1 KVLIVSNMYPS
12 IENPSLGVFVKNTE
26 EMLVNANID
35 VDRAVIDRIYSNSFE
50 KVFGYFIFYLK
61 VIYKILF
68 CKCDIVYAHYVSH
81 VAIPIFFVNLF
92 KHIVVFSHVHGGDVK
107 QLKGTSAVFFKI
119 KQALSKKIMDISK
132 VIFSPSASYKRHI
145 IELYSQDESKIIIF
159 PSGGIDTTLFSFGS
173 GRKKNILGYAGRL
186 EDSKNVD
193 LIIKSLIDNKYNL
206 EIVGDGKKKGQLQE
220 LVSKYNLSERVI
232 FHSSKTQKE
241 LSEWYKRV
249 SILIYPSSSESLG
262 LVPLEALACGTDVLL
277 SPIDAF
283 FEFRD
288 IGLQFEFLSE
298 LTPQAIN
305 VGIEKIIS
313 TRCFRNNMSNNII
326 INSVYAR
333 NVVCK
338 EFIDVFK
345 QKCHCF

>member
-1 KVLIVSNMYPS
+1 
-12 IENPSLGVFVKNTE
+12 
-26 EMLVNANID
+26 
-35 VDRAVIDRIYSNSFE
+35 
-50 KVFGYFIFYLK
+50 
-61 VIYKILF
+61 
-68 CKCDIVYAHYVSH
+68 VYAHYVSH

-107 QLKGTSAVFFKI
+107 QLKGTSAAFFKI
-119 KQALSKKIMDISK
+119 KQVLSKKIMDISK

-173 GRKKNILGYAGRL
+173 GRKENILGYAGRL

-206 EIVGDGKKKGQLQE
+206 EIVGGGKKKGQLQE
-220 LVSKYNLSERVI
+220 LVSQYNLSERVI
-232 FHSSKTQKE
+232 FHNSKTQKE